1 MTAKHFFAIVNP
13 AAGGGRCAKLAPAAL
28 ERLRSGGIEVD
39 AAETRS
45 SGDAA
50 RLAFEAYQKG
60 ERNFLAVGGDGT
72 SYEIVNGIFPRAA
85 ASPSDRCTLAFLPL
99 GTGNSFLRDFHV
111 QQASNG
117 ADALVQSL
125 LNGEKKSCDVIRLHH
140 STGDLYYINLLT
152 LGFAA
157 DAAEFANRHLKGFGY
172 TGYAISVLACLARL
186 NRRAFPLRADGASE
200 FDRRRCLFLAF
211 SNTRFTGGNMMIA
224 PNADSSDGL
233 IEYVRWGPIGRIGL
247 LRNFGSLFDGTHVNH
262 PLASRAAV
270 REVEFA
276 LDEPVNVMIDGESL
290 RLKCE
295 CLSVLPGVLDV
306 IV

>member
-1 MTAKHFFAIVNP
+1 MAAQRFFAIVNP

-28 ERLRSGGIEVD
+28 ERLRSAGIELD
-39 AAETRS
+39 TAETHA
-45 SGDAA
+45 SGDATRFA
-50 RLAFEAYQKG
+50 RDAHRRG

-72 SYEIVNGIFPRAA
+72 SYEIINGIFPQAA
-85 ASPSDRCTLAFLPL
+85 TSPNGRCTLAFLPL
-99 GTGNSFLRDFHV
+99 GTGNSFLRDF
-111 QQASNG
+111 QARQVSSD
-117 ADALVQSL
+117 AAALVQSL
-125 LNGEKKSCDVIRLHH
+125 LKGEKRSCDVIRLHH
-140 STGDLYYINLLT
+140 STEDLFYINLLT

-157 DAAEFANRHLKGFGY
+157 DAAEFANRHLKAFGY

-186 NRRAFPLRADGASE
+186 NRRVFPLRANGAAA

-211 SNTRFTGGNMMIA
+211 SNTKFTGGNMMIA

-247 LRNFGSLFDGTHVNH
+247 LRNFSTLFDGAHVNH
-262 PLASRAAV
+262 PLASHAAV

-276 LDEPVNVMIDGESL
+276 LDEAVNVMIDGESL

-295 CLSVLPGVLDV
+295 RLNVLPGVLDV